1 MFLENLIPLY
11 WRQNNIALSLHTF
24 EINRYD
30 RIDGRLIEEYAGT
43 VSFVVGSNDG
53 GFSTSLMQDS
63 DRGYAVDSVDF
74 YADEVL
80 DINKAADFLCA
91 DCFNEI
97 LSAQID

>member
-1 MFLENLIPLY
+1 MLLENLIPLY

-63 DRGYAVDSVDF
+63 DRGYAVT
-74 YADEVL
+74 YAPARMYHCRHPLPE
-80 DINKAADFLCA
+80 
-91 DCFNEI
+91 
-97 LSAQID
+97 SPS